1 MTQRRRKRR
10 SRFGRRAFLAGAGCA
25 ALAGAGLML
34 RRGQTVSALSV
45 PAPEAEPNAALP
57 AGEWRAVWV
66 SYLEWAGMDFSSEEA
81 FRAGA
86 AALMDNCLSIGLNT
100 VIVQVRPFG
109 DALYR
114 SRLFPWSHVC
124 TGEQGKDPGFDPLDV
139 LITEAHSRGLSLE
152 AWVNPYRLR
161 SSAKMPAVLAES
173 SLANTHPEWVCA
185 VGEGLYLNP
194 AIPEAADYV
203 VQGVAELVQNYA
215 VDGIHFDDY
224 FYPTTDAA
232 LDAAQDRLKDWMDR
246 VTLVHSNF
254 DQLDAILDSLGLA
267 GVDGMLFDL
276 GVSSP
281 QLDDSSRGFS
291 YMADAPLDMRMDRSE
306 GLTAADVVNTW
317 SQEELRRILS
327 QYGEERYAAS
337 IAAAIVRRRQE
348 RPIETTLELVDII
361 KSGMPARALKEK
373 QHPAKRSFQA
383 IRIAVND
390 ELASVDRMVRAAVP
404 RLNKGGRLAV
414 ITFHSLEDR
423 IVKTDLAEFA
433 KGCTCPPDFPVCVCG
448 KTPDVKLVPR
458 KPILPSA
465 KEVEEN
471 PRARSAKLRVAEKLK
486 DPKKP

>member
-25 ALAGAGLML
+25 ALVGAGLML

-161 SSAKMPAVLAES
+161 SSAKMPAALAES

-194 AIPEAADYV
+194 ALPEAADYV

-224 FYPTTDAA
+224 FYPTRDESIDRAEYEAYVSGGGDKGLNEWRRDSVSAFAA
-232 LDAAQDRLKDWMDR
+232 GLYSLVKSYGSDKIFSISPAGNIDGNENALFADVELWLSTPGYADYIIPQVYFGFENQSLPFEKTAKRWASVSDGR
-246 VTLVHSNF
+246 VG
-254 DQLDAILDSLGLA
+254 IIWGLA
-267 GVDGMLFDL
+267 AYKCGTQDKNARSG
-276 GVSSP
+276 SSEWAENSDIIAR
-281 QLDDSSRGFS
+281 QLSFVRPLNAYCGFALFS
-291 YMADAPLDMRMDRSE
+291 YSYMFGKINENAKKEMQ
-306 GLTAADVVNTW
+306 N
-317 SQEELRRILS
+317 
-327 QYGEERYAAS
+327 
-337 IAAAIVRRRQE
+337 
-348 RPIETTLELVDII
+348 LENML
-361 KSGMPARALKEK
+361 
-373 QHPAKRSFQA
+373 
-383 IRIAVND
+383 
-390 ELASVDRMVRAAVP
+390 
-404 RLNKGGRLAV
+404 
-414 ITFHSLEDR
+414 
-423 IVKTDLAEFA
+423 
-433 KGCTCPPDFPVCVCG
+433 
-448 KTPDVKLVPR
+448 
-458 KPILPSA
+458 
-465 KEVEEN
+465 
-471 PRARSAKLRVAEKLK
+471 
-486 DPKKP
+486 